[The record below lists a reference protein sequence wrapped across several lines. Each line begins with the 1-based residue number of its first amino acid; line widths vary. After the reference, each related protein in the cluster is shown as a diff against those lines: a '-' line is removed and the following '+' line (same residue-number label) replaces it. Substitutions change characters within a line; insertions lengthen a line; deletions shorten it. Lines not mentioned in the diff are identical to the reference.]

1 MSEESNESI
10 EGKDGGIG
18 SGFGKENRRD
28 IMGWKVSEELNES
41 VEGKDGGIGSGFGKE
56 NK

>member
-1 MSEESNESI
+1 M
-10 EGKDGGIG
+10 IG
-18 SGFGKENRRD
+18 SGFGRENKRD

-41 VEGKDGGIGSGFGKE
+41 VAGKDGGIGSGFGKK